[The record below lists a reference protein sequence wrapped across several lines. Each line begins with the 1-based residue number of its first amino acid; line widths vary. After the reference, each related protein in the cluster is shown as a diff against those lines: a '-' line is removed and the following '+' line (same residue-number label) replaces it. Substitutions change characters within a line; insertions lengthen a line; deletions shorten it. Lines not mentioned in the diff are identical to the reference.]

1 MLEGKSR
8 GGNSNAS
15 ALQKLAR
22 WHPSANSSQADKK
35 NAGQS
40 IFDGPLE
47 SLEHDELKQ
56 GSLYILKINQVS
68 VTLFEGWNDDLCCFS
83 VLRMDATPMR
93 WYLPG
98 DFDAY
103 NAFDEA
109 GNPPVHL
116 WTRYLRVEV
125 PVNWFAIFEEAR
137 RKQREWT
144 VELNRRA
151 NQTHYLHPTSK
162 QSISQNDR
170 STQQQQQQQQQQN
183 QQQAFDNSY
192 GEYAIE
198 SGVPSSAA
206 ISASLLDPHF
216 HQDRAYDVHSR
227 HPYLASTISSL
238 PTDAKPTGIMSSPLL
253 SPGIYGQSDID
264 SFEYP
269 SIAPHTLL
277 ANVESGTLGISENSL
292 FPRESETGPP
302 PPPKTT
308 NTTTTSSS
316 SSSSAPHQQ
325 QQQPS
330 FQTIENKKSQSFYDA
345 HLDFPHDSDQFSI
358 HSEFPVPPSLH
369 RGNSLH
375 SISHAQQPLPPLPP
389 VPQSNSS
396 HSNDPL
402 HPPTRLERSR
412 SASIKSKRQ
421 SVKNML
427 WGSSKTT

>member
-8 GGNSNAS
+8 GSNSNSS

-22 WHPSANSSQADKK
+22 WHPSANSSQTDKK

-40 IFDGPLE
+40 MFDGPLE
-47 SLEHDELKQ
+47 SLEHDDLKQ

-93 WYLPG
+93 WSEARYLPG

-144 VELNRRA
+144 MELNRRA

-162 QSISQNDR
+162 QSSANKDGP
-170 STQQQQQQQQQQN
+170 TQP
-183 QQQAFDNSY
+183 AFDSY
-192 GEYAIE
+192 GEYAID
-198 SGVPSSAA
+198 SGVQSSAVV
-206 ISASLLDPHF
+206 STSLLDPHF
-216 HQDRAYDVHSR
+216 HQDRGYDMNSR

-238 PTDAKPTGIMSSPLL
+238 PTDAKPTGMSSTML
-253 SPGIYGQSDID
+253 SPGIYGQSEID

-269 SIAPHTLL
+269 SVAPHTLL

-292 FPRESETGPP
+292 FPQE
-302 PPPKTT
+302 
-308 NTTTTSSS
+308 
-316 SSSSAPHQQ
+316 QQ
-325 QQQPS
+325 QEPEQEPKPPV
-330 FQTIENKKSQSFYDA
+330 TIEPKRSQSFYDA
-345 HLDFPHDSDQFSI
+345 HLEFPHDSDQFSI

-369 RGNSLH
+369 RGSSLH
-375 SISHAQQPLPPLPP
+375 STYHAQQPLPPLPP
-389 VPQSNSS
+389 VPHNTN
-396 HSNDPL
+396 NDP
-402 HPPTRLERSR
+402 PPRLERSR

-421 SVKNML
+421 SVKNMF